1 MDEKGATTTASKP
14 AVASPSTALSSVS
27 DSKGAAIATTR
38 PLYSSKLGD
47 TKPKAPE
54 SNSSP
59 TTRQAPAPQHKA
71 WTTANPK
78 ITGRSNSPQLKNST
92 DSAVTK
98 PALVNFFNRVR
109 EGNRVQITLDNG
121 AEFEGIYANNPTNP
135 SSCHLK
141 MVQQKKAGSADA
153 MNGST
158 KRQQNNMSFARG
170 SIADGRVMGGNQ
182 NSRNGNRAGFQTDS
196 GITGERF
203 GGQRELKRWVG
214 DGLGDVDGSLEK
226 ATDNKPWDQFAA
238 NEEKFGLK
246 TDYDENIYTTT
257 IDRSHPSYKT
267 RMAKADQMAREI
279 ERSNPAS
286 SHVAEERV
294 MDYAG
299 PADGGLDEEEKY
311 SGVKRPDYPPLGSQ
325 NPNKYTPPARRA
337 PAAQSTVKGAP
348 VDPAIIS
355 SQLRSGPSKQPTP
368 KPDESKVAVPNS
380 TKAPAAQN
388 SEPKAAE
395 AKSDGKAEA
404 NKDDVKPKDTE
415 KSQPDTKSAEKPA
428 ASSRPAAATGRTTS
442 PADKENAKPT
452 STTIE
457 QTVLTSFKNF
467 ASKER
472 QVAEK
477 ARSTKAKA
485 DKEVKL
491 IELKKFA
498 DSFKL
503 GTPVPNDLIGIIA
516 KDPKKQQEI
525 QAKALKN
532 AEESRKAK
540 EDAKKDPVAKEKE
553 VTAAKPGQSKPAA
566 EQAASATAGTPAA
579 TAAGAASVGASR
591 SGVAPQHG
599 TSTAGGPN
607 RHPGNRQSYAPGS
620 YPQQFRGDR
629 SSGQNVP
636 RQHQQ
641 PGHLSQRLRSA
652 EQQRMSQPPPHM
664 QPDMRMPPTG
674 PANSMNPSFPPR
686 HAGLPPNHMGPGP
699 RLNPNTQEFRPN
711 AQPFYPTGPSAASS
725 PRSALN
731 NVEGHG
737 SSTPVTG
744 PVIKRKIK
752 SIDIKKCFALSHV
765 ISIKQPQAGNNRAWE
780 ENGGLRPPF
789 DTMPTWNSLSEGDD
803 KQEKISYKQLFER
816 PPPYAGAMPTPNPA
830 PVAPQM
836 PHQHQLPFHLQ
847 QGAHAVGPRQSPHMP
862 PLQMHAG
869 QPGHAPHMPFNNGED
884 ATRMMPSNSAQ
895 SYASPRP
902 GQVPMAYPHAMNS
915 PAQMPYSQPV
925 MPGFMAPGAP
935 QMTPQMR
942 NFAQNPQYMPQ
953 QHAQMGGGP
962 MMMGPQYMTAPSPLM
977 QGGPQM
983 PMYAPGA
990 HPQFMPP
997 GPVPP
1002 PAMPGSNGYPSPG
1015 RPAAPMM
1022 APQGSQQGQH
1032 MYGMSPGTMP
1042 QYQQPVFAPQQPGQS
1057 KFNNNNNNNR
1067 RYSSS
1072 GRQY

>member
-1 MDEKGATTTASKP
+1 
-14 AVASPSTALSSVS
+14 
-27 DSKGAAIATTR
+27 
-38 PLYSSKLGD
+38 
-47 TKPKAPE
+47 
-54 SNSSP
+54 
-59 TTRQAPAPQHKA
+59 
-71 WTTANPK
+71 
-78 ITGRSNSPQLKNST
+78 
-92 DSAVTK
+92 
-98 PALVNFFNRVR
+98 
-109 EGNRVQITLDNG
+109 
-121 AEFEGIYANNPTNP
+121 
-135 SSCHLK
+135 

-170 SIADGRVMGGNQ
+170 NVADARVLGGNQ
-182 NSRNGNRAGFQTDS
+182 NNRNGKQTHTNNRLLVRTSFTNSPQGNRAGFQTDS
-196 GITGERF
+196 GISGERF
-203 GGQRELKRWVG
+203 GGQRELKRWVA
-214 DGLGDVDGSLEK
+214 DGPGDVDGSLEK

-246 TDYDENIYTTT
+246 TDYDENIYTTA

-279 ERSNPAS
+279 ERSNPVS

-294 MDYAG
+294 MDYSG

-311 SGVKRPDYPPLGSQ
+311 SGVKRPDFPPLASQ

-337 PAAQSTVKGAP
+337 PAAQSNVKGAP

-368 KPDESKVAVPNS
+368 KPDESKVALPS
-380 TKAPAAQN
+380 SSKTPTAQN
-388 SEPKAAE
+388 SEPKTTE
-395 AKSDGKAEA
+395 AKTEGKTEA
-404 NKDDVKPKDTE
+404 SKDEVKPNDTE
-415 KSQPDTKSAEKPA
+415 KGQSDSKPAEKPA
-428 ASSRPAAATGRTTS
+428 STLRPAGAAGRTTS

-540 EDAKKDPVAKEKE
+540 EDAKKDPVVTKEKE
-553 VTAAKPGQSKPAA
+553 VTATKPGQSKPAA
-566 EQAASATAGTPAA
+566 EQTASSTTGTPAA
-579 TAAGAASVGASR
+579 AAAGAAGSGTSR
-591 SGVAPQHG
+591 PGVAPQHAN
-599 TSTAGGPN
+599 STAGAPN

-686 HAGLPPNHMGPGP
+686 HTGLPPNHMGPGP

-725 PRSALN
+725 PRSAMN
-731 NVEGHG
+731 NVEGQG

-752 SIDIKKCFALSHV
+752 SIDFKKCFALSHV
-765 ISIKQPQAGNNRAWE
+765 MSIKQPQTGNRAWE

-789 DTMPTWNSLSEGDD
+789 DTQPTWNSLSEGDD

-884 ATRMMPSNSAQ
+884 ATRMMPSSSAQ

-902 GQVPMAYPHAMNS
+902 GQVPMAYPNTMNS
-915 PAQMPYSQPV
+915 PAHMPYSQPV
-925 MPGFMAPGAP
+925 MPGFMGPGAP

-953 QHAQMGGGP
+953 QHAQMGGP

-983 PMYAPGA
+983 PMYAPGG

-1042 QYQQPVFAPQQPGQS
+1042 QYQQPVFAPQQPGQTTLDHS
-1057 KFNNNNNNNR
+1057 NSAAVPNKLITMDL
-1067 RYSSS
+1067 SSIGAMDTVERILPAPIKGHQQITVALLLPRP
-1072 GRQY
+1072 GRLKHRMEPNDDAFLVYNMLIIRLSQS

>member
-14 AVASPSTALSSVS
+14 AAASLSTAQSRVS
-27 DSKGAAIATTR
+27 ESKGAAIATTR

-47 TKPKAPE
+47 TRSKGPE

-59 TTRQAPAPQHKA
+59 TTRQPAPTPQQKA

-78 ITGRSNSPQLKNST
+78 ITGRSNSPQQQNQSNSV
-92 DSAVTK
+92 ANK
-98 PALVNFFNRVR
+98 PVLVNFFNRVR

-121 AEFEGIYANNPTNP
+121 AEFEGIYANSPTNP

-158 KRQQNNMSFARG
+158 KRQQNNMSFARAN
-170 SIADGRVMGGNQ
+170 IADARVLGGNQ

-196 GITGERF
+196 SISGERF
-203 GGQRELKRWVG
+203 SGQRELKRWVA
-214 DGLGDVDGSLEK
+214 DAPGDVDGSLEK
-226 ATDNKPWDQFAA
+226 PTDNKPWDQFAA

-246 TDYDENIYTTT
+246 TDYDENIYTTQ
-257 IDRSHPSYKT
+257 IDRSHPSYKA
-267 RMAKADQMAREI
+267 RMAKADQLAREI
-279 ERSNPAS
+279 ERSNPVS

-294 MDYAG
+294 MDYVG
-299 PADGGLDEEEKY
+299 PADGGVDEEDKY
-311 SGVKRPDYPPLGSQ
+311 SGVKRPDFPPLGNQ

-337 PAAQSTVKGAP
+337 PTAQSTVKGAP

-368 KPDESKVAVPNS
+368 KPDESKVAPPS
-380 TKAPAAQN
+380 SSKTPATQN
-388 SEPKAAE
+388 SESKAPE
-395 AKSDGKAEA
+395 AKSEVKTEA
-404 NKDDVKPKDTE
+404 SKDDNKPKETE
-415 KSQPDTKSAEKPA
+415 KGQSESKPAEKPA
-428 ASSRPAAATGRTTS
+428 STLRPAAAAARTTS
-442 PADKENAKPT
+442 PAAKENTKPT

-457 QTVLTSFKNF
+457 QTVLSSFKNF

-540 EDAKKDPVAKEKE
+540 EDAKKDPVATKEKE
-553 VTAAKPGQSKPAA
+553 VTTTKPGQSKPAA
-566 EQAASATAGTPAA
+566 DQATATTASTPA
-579 TAAGAASVGASR
+579 TAAVSGAAR
-591 SGVAPQHG
+591 PGVAPQHAN
-599 TSTAGGPN
+599 SAAGPN

-641 PGHLSQRLRSA
+641 AGHLSQRLRSA

-686 HAGLPPNHMGPGP
+686 HTGLPPNHMGPGP

-731 NVEGHG
+731 NVEGQG

-744 PVIKRKIK
+744 PVVKRKVK
-752 SIDIKKCFALSHV
+752 PIDFKKCFALSHV
-765 ISIKQPQAGNNRAWE
+765 QSFKQGSTGGRAWE
-780 ENGGLRPPF
+780 ENGGLRPAF
-789 DTMPTWNSLSEGDD
+789 DTPPTWHNVSDGDD

-847 QGAHAVGPRQSPHMP
+847 QGAHNVGPRQSPHMP

-869 QPGHAPHMPFNNGED
+869 QPVHAPHMPFNNGED
-884 ATRMMPSNSAQ
+884 ANRMMPSSSAQ

-902 GQVPMAYPHAMNS
+902 GQVPMAYPNNMNS
-915 PAQMPYSQPV
+915 PAHLGYSQPV
-925 MPGFMAPGAP
+925 MPGFVTPGAP

-953 QHAQMGGGP
+953 QHAQMGGP

-983 PMYAPGA
+983 PMYAPGG

-1022 APQGSQQGQH
+1022 AHQGSQQGQH

-1042 QYQQPVFAPQQPGQS
+1042 PYQQPVFAPQQPGQS